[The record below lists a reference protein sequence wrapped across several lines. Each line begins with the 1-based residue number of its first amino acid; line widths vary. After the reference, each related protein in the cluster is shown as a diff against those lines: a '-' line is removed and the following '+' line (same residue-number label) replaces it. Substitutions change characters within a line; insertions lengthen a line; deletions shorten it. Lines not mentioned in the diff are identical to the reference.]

1 MDMWSGDMT
10 GTIWCKEYTK
20 GNNMLKKVVADYGQ
34 MRITPNYYNNSIKI
48 GNFVEFENGD
58 NWKVVKATDSNRG
71 VRSNIA
77 YIDRSI
83 DMETVK
89 CIIHPTLTSM
99 PFSAYRLYGE
109 GDLHLTDEIPLPF

>member
-1 MDMWSGDMT
+1 M
-10 GTIWCKEYTK
+10 I
-20 GNNMLKKVVADYGQ
+20 KKQALHSNELRVFL
-34 MRITPNYYNNSIKI
+34 

-58 NWKVVKATDSNRG
+58 KWKVVKAIDSNRG

-89 CIIHPTLTSM
+89 CIIYHTLTST